1 MILDSSVDPK
11 ETALMVIDV
20 QNDFCHK
27 DGSLARQGIDV
38 SHADNMIPALTYL
51 IDQARLFHVP
61 IIFVRTIH
69 ETSTDSATWVRRLRG
84 KSQADLCRKG
94 TWGSEFYKIT
104 PASEDIIVTKHRY
117 SAFIHTR
124 LDSILRTLNIKNILM
139 SGVSTNVCVESTARD
154 GFMLD
159 YDVVFLSD
167 CTAAFSK
174 EAHEMT
180 LTNINQFFGTVAD
193 SNQVIDKWVTLGK
206 NNLSITK

>member
-1 MILDSSVDPK
+1 MVFDNNVNPK
-11 ETALMVIDV
+11 ETALIVIDV

-27 DGSLARQGIDV
+27 DGSLGKQGLDV
-38 SHADNMIPALTYL
+38 SHVDAMIPALTYL
-51 IDQARLFHVP
+51 IDQARLVQVP
-61 IIFVRTIH
+61 VIFVRTIH
-69 ETSTDSATWVRRLRG
+69 EVSTDSATWVRRLRG
-84 KSQADLCRKG
+84 KSQADLCRKE

-124 LDSILRTLNIKNILM
+124 LDSVLRTLNIKNILM
-139 SGVSTNVCVESTARD
+139 TGVSTNVCVESTARD

-174 EAHEMT
+174 EAHKMT
-180 LTNINQFFGTVAD
+180 LTNISQFFGTVAE
-193 SNQVIDKWVTLGK
+193 SNQVVDKWSALRK
-206 NNLSITK
+206 NQLSV